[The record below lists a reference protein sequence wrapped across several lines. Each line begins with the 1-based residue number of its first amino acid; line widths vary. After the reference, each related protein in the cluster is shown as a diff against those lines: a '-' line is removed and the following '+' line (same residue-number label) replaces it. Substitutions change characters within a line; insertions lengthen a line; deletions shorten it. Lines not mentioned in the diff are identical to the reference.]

1 MNERADTEEGKIG
14 AGLDDGGEG
23 VSGRNDAREE
33 HATVEENGVEG
44 KTEF

>member
-1 MNERADTEEGKIG
+1 MNKRAESEMGDIG

-23 VSGRNDAREE
+23 VARRGNARVE
-33 HATVEENGVEG
+33 HATVEENGIVR